1 MGYDISYHAV
11 DITLIQDRVIPFV
24 AGVRE
29 VDDLLESGTR
39 IARNRYIANAWG
51 LAVNHVHSERFEKM
65 ELPKKSLMDRLL
77 KRAPA
82 RAEVPQPPFEFETD
96 LCIWGRPFFIAST
109 AANDVSTAIDK
120 YLSAAD
126 DDAVNLLAKD
136 MIENLK
142 AGLSQQVSPDF
153 DGGIPSNEALRQ
165 SFSWRLQLF
174 RRAFDA
180 LSSGNP
186 VASPDGDTHDPLQ
199 LFSTDFPLT
208 AISFMSHFRPGWMAR
223 GYVWPTHL
231 FQEAGLEVSLF
242 SSASELFR
250 PLSDLKPEITFELKP
265 TIEENYSLGGYVSPP
280 EVPRLRAFIET
291 NYTKL
296 LAVGM
301 SQGWEYD
308 CRLVLQKLQEAVRD
322 AEKRGL
328 GFLEASE
335 VYSGPLGI
343 MN

>member
-1 MGYDISYHAV
+1 MGYDISYHPV
-11 DITLIQDRVIPFV
+11 DITLIQDRVIPFI
-24 AGVRE
+24 AGVRD

-39 IARNRYIANAWG
+39 IARNRYISNAWG
-51 LAVNHVHSERFEKM
+51 LAANSVHSERFQRM

-77 KRAPA
+77 NRASV
-82 RAEVPQPPFEFETD
+82 RAEVPQAPFEFEAHLYT
-96 LCIWGRPFFIAST
+96 WGRPFFITST
-109 AANDVSTAIDK
+109 AVNDVSTAIDK
-120 YLSAAD
+120 YLSAAG
-126 DDAVNLLAKD
+126 DDAVNVLAQD

-142 AGLSQQVSPDF
+142 AGLSQRVSPDF
-153 DGGIPSNEALRQ
+153 ESGIPSNDALRQ

-180 LSSGNP
+180 LSSGNL
-186 VASPDGDTHDPLQ
+186 VALPDGDTHDPLQ

-208 AISFMSHFRPGWMAR
+208 AICFMAHFRPGWMAR

-231 FQEAGLEVSLF
+231 LQEAGLEVPLF

-250 PLSDLKPEITFELKP
+250 PLCDLKPEITFDLNP
-265 TIEENYSLGGYVSPP
+265 TIEENYSLGGYVAPP
-280 EVPRLRAFIET
+280 DVPRLRAFIET

-296 LAVGM
+296 LAVGI

-308 CRLVLQKLQEAVRD
+308 CRMALQKLQEAVKD

-335 VYSGPLGI
+335 VYSGSLGI